1 MGFREEFGR
10 SILIATN
17 QFQADLLWRG
27 YVIGEHEQ
35 FAPAPGQEGFADRVL
50 NVIAS
55 KICTNKDELREF
67 FLLTYLG
74 FQQRKQKTTFEAETE
89 KALAALAKAR
99 LVTVHETGQLE
110 ATTLGEAAA
119 RKGIRATT
127 AVKLARFFEASRGRQ
142 IADLELLHLLSLTED
157 GKRVQLPLS
166 TAEHR
171 SRAYESKLNEW
182 AQDQNGEFGEEL
194 NHVLHAKML
203 PTSQEVRSAKL
214 SLLLMGWIKGQ
225 ELSGLESSYQCYAG
239 TIKAQTEEVSWLAEA
254 AAEVADVM
262 GWSPS
267 QQISNLAERV
277 RFGVDADGLT
287 LARANLPGLGREE
300 VRALVAAGFDSVTA
314 LREASPDALSRYLSA
329 EQIAS
334 VKESRL

>member
-1 MGFREEFGR
+1 M
-10 SILIATN
+10 S
-17 QFQADLLWRG
+17 
-27 YVIGEHEQ
+27 
-35 FAPAPGQEGFADRVL
+35 P
-50 NVIAS
+50 
-55 KICTNKDELREF
+55 
-67 FLLTYLG
+67 
-74 FQQRKQKTTFEAETE
+74 
-89 KALAALAKAR
+89 
-99 LVTVHETGQLE
+99 
-110 ATTLGEAAA
+110 
-119 RKGIRATT
+119 
-127 AVKLARFFEASRGRQ
+127 
-142 IADLELLHLLSLTED
+142 
-157 GKRVQLPLS
+157 
-166 TAEHR
+166 
-171 SRAYESKLNEW
+171 
-182 AQDQNGEFGEEL
+182 
-194 NHVLHAKML
+194 
-203 PTSQEVRSAKL
+203 SAKL